1 MMLQSQPVV
10 VLQEVLAMRL
20 GIVEMGVHRVEEGS
34 VLRISM
40 MVMIK
45 TFPRRFLGQALLL
58 VLFQESR

>member
-10 VLQEVLAMRL
+10 VLQEVLSVRFRIIQMKMDR
-20 GIVEMGVHRVEEGS
+20 IKKRR